1 MGGTWYR
8 TGMTVDPPPA
18 ETEPRS
24 AQTASAPVRY
34 FLIAFGWFNVAVGA
48 VGIVVPGLP
57 TTPFLLV
64 AAWAFSRSSPRFQH
78 WLRNHRRLGPP
89 VRDWQDHRAI
99 PVKAKVLAV
108 AMMSAS
114 LAYIVFFVA
123 NDWVLPTV
131 VGLIM
136 LGAGTYVVTRPSRP
150 R

>member
-1 MGGTWYR
+1 
-8 TGMTVDPPPA
+8 MTADPPA
-18 ETEPRS
+18 TETEAGAR
-24 AQTASAPVRY
+24 TAVSAPVRY
-34 FLIAFGWFNVAVGA
+34 FLIVFGWFNVGVGA
-48 VGIVVPGLP
+48 VGVVVPGLP

-64 AAWAFSRSSPRFQH
+64 AAWAFSKSSPRFQR

-123 NDWVLPTV
+123 KDWVLPTV
-131 VGLIM
+131 VGVIM
-136 LGAGTYVVTRPSRP
+136 LGAGTYVVTRPSKP
-150 R
+150 K